1 MARHINPPF
10 DYRTTPLPS
19 QSMQFQRGKGK
30 GKIKKIQRKIKLK
43 FKHIF
48 FFFLF
53 LGGIFYLAQR
63 FYLFLIS
70 WDHLNIKKI
79 EIVCSKLEEKE
90 EIEQIFNRK
99 KLGNILLLDIGQLQ
113 EVLTEINWVKE
124 VQVRKIFPSS
134 LKIKIKERRPIARLK
149 KEKENLVLIDEE
161 GVELRKI
168 NSAEYEH
175 FPLLIDSNNFEKDYK
190 EKLKMAWECLRSLSP
205 SEKGQIEALDL
216 TDYGNVTIQLKEIQT
231 KLILGS
237 DRFSQ
242 KFRLFQSFS
251 DRLEQ
256 YGALEY
262 ADLRIPDRLYI
273 KPKKN
278 IRDIPEKEAN

>member
-30 GKIKKIQRKIKLK
+30 VKIKKIQRKIKLRY
-43 FKHIF
+43 KHIF

-53 LGGIFYLAQR
+53 LVGIFYLAQR

-70 WDHLNIKKI
+70 WDHLNVKKI
-79 EIVCSKLEEKE
+79 EIVCSKLEGKE
-90 EIEQIFNRK
+90 EIEQIFNGK

-113 EVLTEINWVKE
+113 EVLTDINWVKE

-134 LKIKIKERRPIARLK
+134 LKIKIKERHPIALLK

-168 NSAEYEH
+168 NSAKYEH
-175 FPLLIDSNNFEKDYK
+175 FPLLIDSNYFEKDYK
-190 EKLKMAWECLRSLSP
+190 EKLKIAWECLRSLSP

-216 TDYGNVTIQLKEIQT
+216 TDYGSVTIQLKKIQT

-242 KFRLFQSFS
+242 KFKLFQSSS
-251 DRLEQ
+251 DQLEQ

-262 ADLRIPDRLYI
+262 VYLRIQDRLYI
-273 KPKKN
+273 KPKKK
-278 IRDIPEKEAN
+278 IRDIPEKEVN